1 MTVIDLGNNVVVNQQ
16 FNPASTT
23 ATANA
28 TAVDVDGY
36 AYAII
41 CIQLGDL
48 HATETVTFSVQSAA
62 TNGGTYTTCDKLG
75 SDAGS
80 ADASTAA
87 LSNAADNTQLMI
99 SVNLNH
105 TQSFLRVRAVHSGS
119 NAQIYGVNM
128 VLMPTYTG
136 DADTPSFSI

>member
-1 MTVIDLGNNVVVNQQ
+1 MTVLDLGNNVVINQQ
-16 FNPASTT
+16 FNPAAPT

-41 CIQLGDL
+41 IIQLGDM
-48 HATETVTFSVQSAA
+48 HASETVTFSVQHSE

-87 LSNAADNTQLMI
+87 LTNANDTTQVLI
-99 SVNLNH
+99 AVDLNH
-105 TQSFLRVRAVHSGS
+105 TKSFVRVRAVHSGS
-119 NAQIYGVNM
+119 NAQTYGVTM
-128 VLMPTYTG
+128 VLMPSYTG